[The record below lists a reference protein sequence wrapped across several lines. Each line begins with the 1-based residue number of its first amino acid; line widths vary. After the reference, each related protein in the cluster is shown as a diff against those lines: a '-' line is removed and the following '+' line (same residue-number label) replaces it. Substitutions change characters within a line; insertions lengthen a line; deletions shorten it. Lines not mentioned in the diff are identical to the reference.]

1 MNLYIS
7 NLSYNISDADLRQL
21 FADYGEITSAKVIMD
36 RETGR
41 SRGFGFVELSDD
53 ELAKKAIEE
62 LNQASYDGKVINI
75 TEARPREDRGD
86 RGGRFN
92 NNRGGG
98 YGSNRGGGYG
108 SNRGGGYG
116 SNRDG
121 GRYEFYLDKKER
133 AIRDGRS
140 FLFPAHRLVHGLS

>member
-7 NLSYNISDADLRQL
+7 NLSYNISDEDLRLL

-53 ELAKKAIEE
+53 ELAKKATEE

-121 GRYEFYLDKKER
+121 GRY
-133 AIRDGRS
+133 
-140 FLFPAHRLVHGLS
+140 

>member
-7 NLSYNISDADLRQL
+7 NLSYNISDEDLRLL

-108 SNRGGGYG
+108 SDRGGGYG

-121 GRYEFYLDKKER
+121 GRY
-133 AIRDGRS
+133 
-140 FLFPAHRLVHGLS
+140 

>member
-7 NLSYNISDADLRQL
+7 NLSYNISDEDLRQL

-75 TEARPREDRGD
+75 AEARPREDRGD

-121 GRYEFYLDKKER
+121 GRY
-133 AIRDGRS
+133 
-140 FLFPAHRLVHGLS
+140 

>member
-7 NLSYNISDADLRQL
+7 NLSYNISDAVLRQL

-121 GRYEFYLDKKER
+121 GRY
-133 AIRDGRS
+133 
-140 FLFPAHRLVHGLS
+140 

>member
-53 ELAKKAIEE
+53 ELAKKAFEE

-121 GRYEFYLDKKER
+121 GRY
-133 AIRDGRS
+133 
-140 FLFPAHRLVHGLS
+140 

>member
-7 NLSYNISDADLRQL
+7 NLSYNISDEDLRQL

-75 TEARPREDRGD
+75 TEVRPREDRGD

-121 GRYEFYLDKKER
+121 GRY
-133 AIRDGRS
+133 
-140 FLFPAHRLVHGLS
+140 